1 MKYCSKCGQQIEDE
15 AVVCIHCGRAVE
27 GATAPAFNAFQPQPT
42 KKAEDGPSVWW
53 ALLGFFVP
61 LAGLI
66 LYIVWQKDYPQKA
79 RSCGKGALVA
89 VIVEAAF
96 AVLSMFT
103 FLGLLSIASCPAFYY

>member
-27 GATAPAFNAFQPQPT
+27 GATMPVPNAFQPQR
-42 KKAEDGPSVWW
+42 AEDGASVWW

-66 LYIVWQKDYPQKA
+66 LYLIWQKDYPQKA

-89 VIVEAAF
+89 VIVEAAL
-96 AVLSMFT
+96 AVLSMFA
-103 FLGLLSIASCPAFYY
+103 FFGLLSIVSCPAFYY